1 MTTAPR
7 VLIVFSSLFGAN
19 AELAQLTEQAAT
31 RAEAEA
37 RIRGVPQLVLSDWQV
52 PQAQAPSAT
61 AEDLDWADGLIFSS
75 PAHTGLP
82 SASIKAFIDEHHSAS
97 VEGRYLNKTFTSMS
111 TSGYAH
117 AGQERV
123 VNDLNAAAAAWGCII
138 VPTSTANARINQ
150 LDGNPY
156 GLSFVLT
163 DGKLPDT
170 ESTRVLLQTHLERFV
185 MITRSLSGLP
195 RGEPGRFSAST
206 ADPSVPRA
214 RATDVFG

>member
-7 VLIVFSSLFGAN
+7 ILIVFSSLFGAN
-19 AELAQLTEQAAT
+19 AELARLTEQAVT
-31 RAEAEA
+31 EAGA
-37 RIRGVPQLVLSDWQV
+37 QVRTRGVPQLVLADRQV

-61 AEDLDWADGLIFSS
+61 AADLDWADGLILSS
-75 PAHTGLP
+75 PSHTGLP
-82 SASIKAFIDEHHSAS
+82 SAAIKAFIDEHHEAA
-97 VEGRYLNKTFTSMS
+97 VEGKYLNKTFTSMS

-138 VPTSTANARINQ
+138 VPPSTANTRINR

-156 GLSFVLT
+156 GLSFVLS

-170 ESTRVLLQTHLERFV
+170 AAAETLLRTHLERFV
-185 MITRSLSGLP
+185 TVTQRLSGLA
-195 RGEPGRFSAST
+195 RGEHRASA
-206 ADPSVPRA
+206 AGPSAPRA

>member
-1 MTTAPR
+1 MTTVPR
-7 VLIVFSSLFGAN
+7 ILIVFSSLFGAN
-19 AELAQLTEQAAT
+19 AELARLIEQTVT
-31 RAEAEA
+31 RAGAQG
-37 RIRGVPQLVLSDWQV
+37 RTRGVPQLVLADRQV

-61 AEDLDWADGLIFSS
+61 SEDLDWADGLIFSS
-75 PAHTGLP
+75 PSHTGMP
-82 SASIKAFIDEHHSAS
+82 SAAIKAFIDEHHEAA
-97 VEGRYLNKTFTSMS
+97 VKGKYVNKTFTAMS

-138 VPTSTANARINQ
+138 VPPSTANARINQ

-170 ESTRVLLQTHLERFV
+170 ETIRTLLQTHLERFV
-185 MITRSLSGLP
+185 MITQSVSGMP
-195 RGEPGRFSAST
+195 HAAHHASATAPSAS
-206 ADPSVPRA
+206 RA
-214 RATDVFG
+214 NATDVFG